1 LRSGVEGAAV
11 DRHTDQAERQR
22 ASAFRAGVYC
32 AATASAGRAAK
43 VRRAA
48 VRGRPA
54 GSIDARRG
62 ERNFPVLRALIDALE
77 EAVVGL
83 VVGVT
88 PVDAFGVAVRLRIG
102 QGFRGYWSRYKDRD
116 TEDRRSAKD

>member
-1 LRSGVEGAAV
+1 VTIVTVLLLRSGVEGAAV

-32 AATASAGRAAK
+32 AATAVPGW
-43 VRRAA
+43 
-48 VRGRPA
+48 PA
-54 GSIDARRG
+54 GSVDARRG